1 MMKESEMGP
10 RGFPLRIVN
19 LIINQWGERVETLLI
34 CLSGD
39 SLGVILQTTDLYL
52 IV

>member
-10 RGFPLRIVN
+10 RGFKLRIVN
-19 LIINQWGERVETLLI
+19 TVINQHGKSVEALLV

-39 SLGVILQTTDLYL
+39 SLEVILQTTNRYL
-52 IV
+52 LV